1 MRPVSIANNHSG
13 NGTGTTGAA
22 GATGTT
28 TTGSDAGLSPWLL
41 RAFKVMLTP
50 SPLVKLVMVIG
61 LVVSAGSS
69 AT

>member
-28 TTGSDAGLSPWLL
+28 TTGSDTGLSPWLL
-41 RAFKVMLTP
+41 RAFKVQSVAYEKNTERML
-50 SPLVKLVMVIG
+50 
-61 LVVSAGSS
+61 
-69 AT
+69 